1 MPYEKFTPPKK
12 VQKAAPK
19 PPQAKIL
26 KGGQVSLNAVAYEQ
40 YLKGAKYVELF
51 YDPDTGKIG
60 LKPTKYATKA
70 AFSIRAVGKGKAT
83 YRVNIKPLV
92 EHYGIDV
99 HEKKPVEPVWNESEG
114 LLEIGV

>member
-1 MPYEKFTPPKK
+1 MPYEKFIPPKK

-60 LKPTKYATKA
+60 LKPKKYTTKA
-70 AFSIRAVGKGKAT
+70 AFSISSGR
-83 YRVNIKPLV
+83 
-92 EHYGIDV
+92 
-99 HEKKPVEPVWNESEG
+99 EG
-114 LLEIGV
+114 QINLSSQYQALG